1 MPRPKRAF
9 IKTTSRTSD
18 SAVISTVGGLTGQV
32 RSLGVG
38 DLERVIAIDRA
49 HTDRER
55 RHFFEKRFEA
65 AAAHPEDFVLIGVTS
80 GQSLVGF
87 AFAHLL
93 HGEFGREHAAA
104 ALDAV
109 GVAPDAQDRGIG
121 QILVETLVDVLRHK
135 GIRLLQS
142 EADWTN
148 HGLLRFF
155 AASGFELGPR
165 LILERPAAELFAEA
179 IDEV

>member
-1 MPRPKRAF
+1 MLRPKRAF
-9 IKTTSRTSD
+9 TKTMSRTSD
-18 SAVISTVGGLTGQV
+18 CAVISTVGGVTGLV
-32 RSLGVG
+32 RPLGGG

-65 AAAHPEDFVLIGVTS
+65 AAAHPEDFVLIGAGS
-80 GQSLVGF
+80 GQFLAGF
-87 AFAHLL
+87 VFAHLL

-109 GVAPDAQDRGIG
+109 GVAPEAQDRGIG
-121 QILVETLVDVLRHK
+121 QVLIEALVEVLHNK
-135 GIRLLQS
+135 GVRSLQS
-142 EADWTN
+142 EADWAN

-165 LILERPAAELFAEA
+165 LILERPAAELLAEA